1 MDKQD
6 RLLSMIA
13 DENIIDGIGIPTEFS
28 VAEILDERD
37 SEEFS
42 QKWMAAFNL
51 LESQKYRMSKNQ
63 TDLSTQIRET
73 AYLRAFARWK
83 SPDLAAY
90 VSDDFGLISDAAALA
105 IDDPW
110 VNGMLQSYRKGVI
123 PCAAKEN

>member
-1 MDKQD
+1 MDTQD

-13 DENIIDGIGIPTEFS
+13 DENIIEAICIPTEFS
-28 VAEILDERD
+28 IAEILDERD
-37 SEEFS
+37 TEEFS
-42 QKWMAAFNL
+42 QRWMAAFNL
-51 LESQKYRMSKNQ
+51 LESQKDRMSKNQ
-63 TDLSTQIRET
+63 TDFSRQMCET

-110 VNGMLQSYRKGVI
+110 VNGMLQSYRKGAI
-123 PCAAKEN
+123 PCAAEEN